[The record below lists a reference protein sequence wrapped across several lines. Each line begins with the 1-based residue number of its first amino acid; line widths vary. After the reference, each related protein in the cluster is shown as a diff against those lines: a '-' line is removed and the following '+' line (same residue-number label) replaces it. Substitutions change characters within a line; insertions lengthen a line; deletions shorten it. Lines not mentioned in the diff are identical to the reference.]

1 VVLAL
6 ALLVVGGMALVNAL
20 TSDGGDQPGPTG
32 SATASGGTPHSA
44 TAPSK
49 AASASAT
56 ASAAMPLVIR
66 VVGAPTNVVVTV
78 PGTGEVLRRGVL
90 NTGEAEQYDKAPL
103 NVVVSDSGSVEVT
116 IYGELQPRGGAGQ
129 RGEWQVPK
137 K

>member
-1 VVLAL
+1 MVLAL

-32 SATASGGTPHSA
+32 TATASGGTPHSA

-49 AASASAT
+49 GASAS

-66 VVGAPTNVVVTV
+66 VVGAPTTVVVTV

-103 NVVVSDSGSVEVT
+103 NVVVSDAGSVEVT
-116 IYGELQPRGGAGQ
+116 IYGELQQRGAAGQ
-129 RGEWQVPK
+129 RQEWLVPK